1 MSSPAASW
9 ALTTHATASRYCSRK
24 IESPSADL
32 NDRPRRLSVNQR
44 GRGYEPVMAVGSI
57 RFRVTFSIDSSWAI
71 SAREPSALRPQ
82 QLALDLLQAR
92 RAAQG
97 HGRLELVAQNVDD
110 ALHSRRA
117 VDGQAPQI
125 GTPDQDRAGA
135 ERDRLDDVR
144 PPANAAVEEEHHA
157 PLNGLGDGRQRL
169 DRRRRGVE
177 VAATVVGDDDA

>member
-1 MSSPAASW
+1 MSSPAASC

-44 GRGYEPVMAVGSI
+44 GRGYEPVMAVGNI
-57 RFRVTFSIDSSWAI
+57 RFWVTFSIDSSWAI

-82 QLALDLLQAR
+82 QLAVDLVEAR

-97 HGRLELVAQNVDD
+97 HGRLELVAEDVDD
-110 ALHSRRA
+110 ALHTRCA
-117 VDGQAPQI
+117 VDGQPPQV
-125 GTPDQDRAGA
+125 GTPDQDSAGA

-144 PPANAAVEEEHHA
+144 PAADAAVEKQRHA
-157 PLNGLGDGRQRL
+157 PLNSLGDG
-169 DRRRRGVE
+169 
-177 VAATVVGDDDA
+177 